1 MHSRRA
7 RQLAS
12 TQLAADARLLASQTD
27 QLDDLPPADQVRM
40 CRAFE
45 ALAHELEVRAGVVP
59 RAPRTAPVDPDQV
72 SLFKIDREDEDDV
85 VRSEEAG

>member
-12 TQLAADARLLASQTD
+12 TRLAADARLLASQTD
-27 QLDDLPPADQVRM
+27 QLDDLSPADQVRL

-45 ALAHELEVRAGVVP
+45 ALAHELEVRAGIVP
-59 RAPRTAPVDPDQV
+59 RAPRVVPVDPGQV
-72 SLFKIDREDEDDV
+72 PLFKIDREEDRNA
-85 VRSEEAG
+85 VRSEEAS

>member
-7 RQLAS
+7 RQLA
-12 TQLAADARLLASQTD
+12 TTLLAADARLRASGTD
-27 QLDDLPPADQVRM
+27 QLDDLSPADQVRM

-59 RAPRTAPVDPDQV
+59 RAPRTAPVDPDQA
-72 SLFKIDREDEDDV
+72 SLFTIDREDHGEV
-85 VRSEEAG
+85 LGEEAG

>member
-7 RQLAS
+7 RQLA
-12 TQLAADARLLASQTD
+12 TTRLAADARLRASEAD
-27 QLDDLPPADQVRM
+27 QLEDLSLADRTRM

-45 ALAHELEVRAGVVP
+45 ALAHELEMRAGIVP
-59 RAPRTAPVDPDQV
+59 RAPRVAPVDPDQV
-72 SLFKIDREDEDDV
+72 SLFMIDREENHDA